1 MRVPAV
7 ATLVAL
13 CIPGCLVNAQDTG
26 PDRETQIRQAVL
38 AAPASTRGSA
48 TVLGYGGE
56 LRESDPLTLLR
67 QGTNGLTCLADD
79 PAEAGFH
86 VACYHESLEPFM
98 QLGRRLRAEGKG
110 RDEVMAARYAALEAG
125 EFAMPDHAALYS
137 LSSEAGPEDVEGARR
152 LAVVYVPGATSESLG
167 MPSRPEGNSPWLMLP
182 GTPWAHIMIG
192 R

>member
-1 MRVPAV
+1 MRVSAWF
-7 ATLVAL
+7 TLVLL
-13 CIPGCLVNAQDTG
+13 CLPGCRANAQDAG

-38 AAPASTRGSA
+38 AAPVSMRASA

-56 LRESDPLTLLR
+56 PRESDALTLLR
-67 QGTNGLTCLADD
+67 AGNNGLICLSDD
-79 PAEAGFH
+79 PGEAGFH

-125 EFAMPDHAALYS
+125 DLVMPDRAALYS
-137 LSSEAGPEDVEGARR
+137 IGSESGADDLEGARR
-152 LAVVYVPGATSESLG
+152 LVVVYVPGATSESLG